1 VTLRRQGRN
10 FASGDAR
17 SPGHRPHALQV
28 TLHQGRFL
36 HSLPMTLCQGR
47 WPHPLPVTLCQGR
60 WRYSLQVTLCQG
72 RWRYSLQV
80 TLCHRGEKRLHGY
93 RQLTHPCS
101 FLPLA
106 YLDLI
111 RRQAIQLVY
120 RGVVLTFFLRCIRV
134 FALTFSTKNPPNN
147 LGNRLLSSL
156 VHSFDWNLPN
166 VLL

>member
-1 VTLRRQGRN
+1 MTLRRQGRN

-60 WRYSLQVTLCQG
+60 WRYSLQVTLC
-72 RWRYSLQV
+72 
-80 TLCHRGEKRLHGY
+80 HRGEKRLHGY

-106 YLDLI
+106 CRPPSTILI
-111 RRQAIQLVY
+111 SSGVRPYSSYIAAISASVS
-120 RGVVLTFFLRCIRV
+120 R
-134 FALTFSTKNPPNN
+134 ASKSWP
-147 LGNRLLSSL
+147 LSSQEIKRRRR
-156 VHSFDWNLPN
+156 VACGVSACSP
-166 VLL
+166 